1 MPKAKSR
8 TPKGLFITFEG
19 GEGSGKSTQMR
30 LLADRLGGLGREVVA
45 TREPGGTPFAERV
58 RALILDPAT
67 PEHSAVS
74 EALLFYA
81 ARADHLDRVIRPA
94 LGRGAIVIADRF
106 SDSTEVYQCHAGGL
120 PAKAFAA
127 IEAAVV
133 GDARPDLTVILDL
146 DPAVGLERA
155 RARGAM
161 NAYDARSLAFH
172 QRLREGF
179 LAIARREPQRCA
191 VLDAAEPA
199 EAVAARIWSVVEA
212 RLAVA
217 GA

>member
-1 MPKAKSR
+1 MPKAQSR

-19 GEGSGKSTQMR
+19 GEGAGKSTQMR
-30 LLADRLGGLGREVVA
+30 LLAEKLCGLGREVVA

-67 PEHSAVS
+67 PKHSPLS

-81 ARADHLDRVIRPA
+81 ARADHLERVIRPA
-94 LGRGAIVIADRF
+94 LGRGAIVLADRF
-106 SDSTEVYQCHAGGL
+106 SDSTEVYQCLAGGL
-120 PAKAFAA
+120 SSETFAA
-127 IEAAVV
+127 LEAAVV
-133 GDARPDLTVILDL
+133 GAEKPDLTIVLDL
-146 DPAVGLERA
+146 DPVAGLERA
-155 RARGAM
+155 RTRGAL
-161 NAYDARSLAFH
+161 NAYDARSLAYH

-179 LAIARREPQRCA
+179 LAIARREPERCV
-191 VLDAAEPA
+191 VLDAAGVA
-199 EAVAARIWSVVEA
+199 EVIAARIWSVVEA